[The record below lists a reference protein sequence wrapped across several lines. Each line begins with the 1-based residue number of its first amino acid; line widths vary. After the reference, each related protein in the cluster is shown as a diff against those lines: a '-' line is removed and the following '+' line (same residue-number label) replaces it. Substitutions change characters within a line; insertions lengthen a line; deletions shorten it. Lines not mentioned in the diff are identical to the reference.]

1 MKPRTA
7 LTMVSGLALLMIVQA
22 FVLTFWCESA
32 SIFAFRVE
40 DLTFQ
45 PKRVFPITE
54 FKSTLPGMVVF
65 AAVLGLAMNVRRGRT
80 ISLLGAE
87 LGPAHQLVAIVLLTG
102 WNLVF
107 AAFLVV
113 LEFKYLTP
121 CPV

>member
-7 LTMVSGLALLMIVQA
+7 LAVVSGLALLMIVQA

-32 SIFAFRVE
+32 SVFAFHVE

-45 PKRVFPITE
+45 PKRVFPILE

-65 AAVLGLAMNVRRGRT
+65 GAVFGLALNVRRGRT
-80 ISLLGAE
+80 VSLLGQVF
-87 LGPAHQLVAIVLLTG
+87 GPGQQLAALVALTG
-102 WNLVF
+102 WNLLF

-113 LEFKYLTP
+113 LEFRYLTP